1 MLATNTS
8 IEFARFSDAIEISDL
23 SKHLIEFGFRS
34 AYTPYRIC
42 HLINNPSSNVV
53 VARKQRTQIG
63 FGIMTYREDSANL
76 DLLATKIS
84 YRRQGVGTQ
93 VVQWL
98 EKVASTSGAIN
109 IFVQVRKT
117 NVAAV
122 RFYQTLNFNVIDEVP
137 GYYQGRETAVI
148 MCKGIRQVL
157 DSIQISHSQD
167 RSR

>member
-1 MLATNTS
+1 
-8 IEFARFSDAIEISDL
+8 
-23 SKHLIEFGFRS
+23 
-34 AYTPYRIC
+34 
-42 HLINNPSSNVV
+42 
-53 VARKQRTQIG
+53 
-63 FGIMTYREDSANL
+63 MTYREDSANL